1 MTTSELIISF
11 GGTGIGSLIIGWWL
25 NKKRDEIEINLK
37 EQVFYKNI
45 ITDLEEQRVKE
56 KKNYAQEI
64 SNLSKIVET
73 SKKEISA
80 LKENIR
86 IFIKE
91 DKKKD
96 NRLEKWEKY
105 CTQLHESLVFEKEK
119 NESLIEIYNNK
130 DKKK

>member
-1 MTTSELIISF
+1 MTLAEQIVAF
-11 GGTGIGSLIIGWWL
+11 GGTGVGSLVIGWWL
-25 NKKRDEIEINLK
+25 NKKKDEIEINLK

-56 KKNYAQEI
+56 KKNYDHEI
-64 SNLSKIVET
+64 SNLSKIVEA
-73 SKKEISA
+73 SKKEIST

-96 NRLEKWEKY
+96 TRLEKWEKY

-130 DKKK
+130 KAKK